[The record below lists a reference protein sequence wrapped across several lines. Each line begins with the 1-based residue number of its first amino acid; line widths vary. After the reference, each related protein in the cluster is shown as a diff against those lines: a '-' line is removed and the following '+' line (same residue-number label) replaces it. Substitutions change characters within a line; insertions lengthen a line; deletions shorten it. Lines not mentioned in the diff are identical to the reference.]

1 MAGLRRYLIAR
12 TLQMIVTL
20 LIILT
25 IVFILFELL
34 PARPDDLL
42 GQSPLIKPSQKEY
55 LRHLYGFDRPVTER
69 YFVYMRNMLT
79 FDFGYSI
86 SRGVPVNDLLS
97 ERIPRTLYLF
107 GMSVI
112 ISYVLGALIGSYI
125 AWKRGG
131 IADGTAVLTS
141 LVFYNMP
148 SFWLGLILLFV
159 FSAKLGWFP
168 LTAWPQKYP
177 FTILDILRHTFL
189 PLFTLLL
196 LSLAGTIL
204 LMRTSMLEVIGEN
217 YILTAIAKGLPERK
231 VLFRHATRN
240 ALLPLVTSF
249 VIALAFAIGGAVVLE
264 QVFSFP
270 GVGFLYITSL
280 YQLDFPVAQATIY
293 IITLLVL
300 IGNYIADML
309 YAVLDPRIRLAGE
322 GG

>member
-1 MAGLRRYLIAR
+1 
-12 TLQMIVTL
+12 
-20 LIILT
+20 
-25 IVFILFELL
+25 
-34 PARPDDLL
+34 
-42 GQSPLIKPSQKEY
+42 
-55 LRHLYGFDRPVTER
+55 
-69 YFVYMRNMLT
+69 
-79 FDFGYSI
+79 
-86 SRGVPVNDLLS
+86 
-97 ERIPRTLYLF
+97 
-107 GMSVI
+107 
-112 ISYVLGALIGSYI
+112 
-125 AWKRGG
+125 
-131 IADGTAVLTS
+131 
-141 LVFYNMP
+141 
-148 SFWLGLILLFV
+148 
-159 FSAKLGWFP
+159 
-168 LTAWPQKYP
+168 P

-231 VLFRHATRN
+231 VLFRHAARN

-300 IGNYIADML
+300 IGNYIADLL